1 MRLIGALAHSIIDY
15 ALVIIVMIG
24 PSIAGFAGRQ
34 ATMAY
39 VLGAALLLLSVLTRY
54 PLGILKLIRF
64 PLHGAV
70 ELLIALLFL
79 ILPWLANFSAG
90 ILSRNFFV
98 LIALL
103 MLAIWFMTDFRGIR
117 DRNASP

>member
-39 VLGAALLLLSVLTRY
+39 VLGASLLLLSVLTRY

-79 ILPWLANFSAG
+79 ILPWLANFAAG